1 VSINAFL
8 PLNKPAG
15 LSSQQAVSKVK
26 KITGVKKAGHTGTL
40 DPMATGLLL
49 VALGKATRLCQ
60 YFLEGA
66 KGYRAEIR
74 FGAATDTGDSEG
86 EVIET
91 ASNFYFSLS
100 EIAAVLSRFQ
110 GWIQQR
116 PPAASALKIG
126 GKRAYTL
133 FRQGVS
139 PEMPLRKVQ
148 IISLEN
154 LFPGDISDA
163 NPILTVD
170 VLCSKGTYIR
180 SLARDIG
187 EALGCPAHLA
197 SLLRTRMSHID
208 LSQAATFA
216 DLEEDFSPWLLD
228 MAVAVENLPKLQ
240 VEGKER
246 MFFLQGRSIA
256 AHCPPGEVAVFSGG
270 SLLGIG
276 YASNNLIRPVKVLV
290 QE

>member
-1 VSINAFL
+1 MSINAFL

-60 YFLEGA
+60 YFLDGV

-74 FGAATDTGDSEG
+74 FGIATDTDDREG
-86 EVIET
+86 KVIET
-91 ASNFYFSLS
+91 ASDFNLGLVD
-100 EIAAVLSRFQ
+100 ITAALSRFQ

-126 GKRAYTL
+126 GQRAYTL
-133 FRQGVS
+133 FRQGMS
-139 PEMPLRKVQ
+139 PEMPLRDVE
-148 IISLEN
+148 IISLDN
-154 LFPGDISDA
+154 IFPGDISDA
-163 NPILTVD
+163 SPILTID

-197 SLLRTRMSHID
+197 SLVRTRISHIN
-208 LSQAATFA
+208 LCQAASFSE
-216 DLEEDFSPWLLD
+216 LEEDFTPWLLD
-228 MAVAVENLPKLQ
+228 MAVAVEKLPKIQ
-240 VEGKER
+240 VEDRER
-246 MFFLQGRSIA
+246 KFFLQGRSISA
-256 AHCPPGEVAVFSGG
+256 QCSPGEVAVFAGDL
-270 SLLGIG
+270 LLGIG
-276 YASNNLIRPVKVLV
+276 YARDNLIKPLKVLV